1 MRDTPVTREEF
12 EELKQ
17 SLLSLNTVE
26 GLLSKFDRVT
36 REWVLSENAKLTSVI
51 TASVSQK
58 FETTVSVQDTKNE
71 KQVLSAITR
80 ALKEFDVLA
89 KSQWVN
95 QKSELE
101 NSVLKTVR
109 DKVDAIRSMVQDIA
123 TTQTSALRNE
133 VDSKLALY
141 LKDLSDRQ
149 KSFEEILETVA
160 QTSTQ
165 RALEGLLSSVQQL
178 VTGEISSHLK
188 EVSVKFA
195 EMRLDVLNQLSEKVI
210 DKQMI
215 LDRMTEIER
224 DISSKAKSIIDF
236 NIEQARANME
246 RNAKA
251 EISEGVRLAASQLVA
266 GLSK

>member
-1 MRDTPVTREEF
+1 MHDTPVTREEF
-12 EELKQ
+12 EELKGK
-17 SLLSLNTVE
+17 LLSLNTVE
-26 GLLSKFDRVT
+26 GLLSRFDRVT
-36 REWVLSENAKLTSVI
+36 REWVLGEKAKLE
-51 TASVSQK
+51 TAFSNTLEQRFGS
-58 FETTVSVQDTKNE
+58 TIAVQDTKNE
-71 KQVLSAITR
+71 KQVLAAITR
-80 ALKEFDVLA
+80 SMKEFEVA
-89 KSQWVN
+89 IKGQWLN
-95 QKSELE
+95 QKTELE

-109 DKVDAIRSMVQDIA
+109 SKVDEIRSMVQEIA

-133 VDSKLALY
+133 VDSKLSLY
-141 LKDLSDRQ
+141 LKDLGSRQ
-149 KSFEEILETVA
+149 KTFEEILETVA

-188 EVSVKFA
+188 DVSVKFA
-195 EMRLDVLNQLSEKVI
+195 ELRLDVLNQLSEKVI

-215 LDRMTEIER
+215 LDRMIEIER
-224 DISSKAKSIIDF
+224 DISAKAKSIIEF

-266 GLSK
+266 GLK